1 MTNNSNE
8 TRTMRYPKH
17 PMLVSFKTWSAGICL
32 LAGLVSTSFAN
43 TELAG
48 VRYVPALKSGA
59 SSLVL
64 NGSGI
69 SYKAVTKQYTV
80 GLYVPKTSSSAKD
93 LINMAGPK
101 QLRYVMLVPMRVDTL
116 GALLAKGIELN
127 STREEF
133 RRLIPSTIEMGQV
146 FAKIQRMYPGDTV
159 AIDYNPER
167 GTQFLVND
175 RPVGNA
181 IAGAGFFNAVLKSWI
196 GDKPTAQDLKND
208 LLKVKATVAMDV
220 LDE

>member
-1 MTNNSNE
+1 
-8 TRTMRYPKH
+8 MRPQKH
-17 PMLVSFKTWSAGICL
+17 PMLASIRPWSVGLCL
-32 LAGLVSTSFAN
+32 LAGSMTACFAN

-48 VRYVPALKSGA
+48 VRYLPSLKSGS

-69 SYKAVTKQYTV
+69 SYKAVSKQYTV
-80 GLYVPKTSSSAKD
+80 GLYVPKASNNAKD
-93 LINMAGPK
+93 LLNMAGPK
-101 QLRYVMLVPMRVDTL
+101 QLRCVMLVPMRVDAL
-116 GALLAKGIELN
+116 GALLAKGIEVN

-133 RRLIPSTIEMGQV
+133 RRLIPNTIEMGQV
-146 FAKIQRMYPGDTV
+146 FAKMHRMSPGDTV
-159 AIDYNPER
+159 AIDYQPER

-175 RPVGNA
+175 RPVGNV

-220 LDE
+220 LE